1 MVKCKYIKDRSIKK
15 DGKERGQKLKQ
26 EIKKIVEKMA
36 IKAAKMQV
44 DSTCKWVT
52 YQPKETEAIKKLR
65 KR

>member
-1 MVKCKYIKDRSIKK
+1 M
-15 DGKERGQKLKQ
+15 KQ